1 MVLTCARSV
10 AYGTCLFLLAYLLT
24 PTGKTAAQFRSCAKA
39 TYHNMDRPEN
49 RYYSTSDGQ
58 INVTFLF
65 TSCGKEDLCTWA
77 CDACWPDTVAR
88 YDHLLLNAGIFSGFS
103 AGDCYTR
110 FMARARARF
119 LAEAGQASWKTT
131 NYPAGYSYQRVF
143 RQRGHA
149 SPPGRGDE
157 ENAVQSSA
165 AAASGFSVLP
175 LGVLD
180 GLIKQAGVAL
190 NTSML
195 WDDFHY
201 EPVAYEFANLLYL
214 TQLCEASSAGGG
226 SVQLGGAAMQ

>member
-1 MVLTCARSV
+1 MS
-10 AYGTCLFLLAYLLT
+10 YLLT
-24 PTGKTAAQFRSCAKA
+24 YSLAHLLTRTGKTAAQFRSCAKA
-39 TYHNMDRPEN
+39 TYHNIDRPEN
-49 RYYSTSDGQ
+49 RYYATSDGQ
-58 INVTFLF
+58 IKVTFLF

-77 CDACWPDTVAR
+77 CDACWPETTAR

-103 AGDCYTR
+103 AGDCYKR

-119 LAEAGQASWKTT
+119 LTEAGQASWKTT

-157 ENAVQSSA
+157 ENALQSSA
-165 AAASGFSVLP
+165 AAASGYSVLP

-180 GLIKQAGVAL
+180 GLIKQAGVDL

-214 TQLCEASSAGGG
+214 TQLCEASSAGG
-226 SVQLGGAAMQ
+226 SIRLGAAMQ